1 MTITGTKLDF
11 VSLPLAKTENIID
24 LHKEHFVKVVSDEY
38 NYHNVGNYLS
48 YETFLLAQQNKLEY
62 NKPLLNGE
70 YIVELTNKLPE
81 LKYYQTMYVLILKMF
96 DGMSFGSN
104 IKVNGLTFQNFDMF
118 KDYINTIITDEALLN
133 NSLLDNVVIDITEKV
148 KDTTDWF
155 IRNHPDRENL
165 IANPVKKYQK
175 GMKLTRFFMSVLE
188 LFNKKDKE
196 AERAV
201 GRFRINPDDK
211 VKIYMSAY
219 LPSVI
224 QSGAI
229 GHSCLSEGGVNEH
242 STFMITGYQNV
253 LVVHDN
259 DFAFRAFLAL
269 DHKKKYFTLAHTYPR
284 ENFFLQL
291 MVYEYL
297 QAEGYKAVRNYF
309 RFPEY
314 MDMGISDQFQ
324 AESID
329 SEDDENK
336 HNKDAYF
343 TFSKSLFTFHGN
355 SSVNQGRIAHLYGC
369 DGCDKSSVSPDF
381 LNDSGY
387 CESCQDNDEDYGN
400 CESCDERHHNDYLH
414 YDEEN
419 EAYYCEGC
427 RDRIEEEREE
437 AKREEEEREQAQ
449 AEEAEEADGEE
460 NGTSADTNVEEIRFT
475 DIELVK
481 KVLSSI
487 DLEVG
492 NNLVKKHKADDFY
505 AGMSLIKRL
514 PNIITNQ
521 DVALLATQRS
531 KISNFREFT
540 IFTTLMEAI
549 GINWSDNTTASK
561 YNPVKRA
568 TVRYPY
574 YMVLGYE
581 GSAGSQS
588 MQRLM
593 YNQTGTSDGT
603 GSDNLERVNS
613 EIYLR
618 YFYLAKNRLQLI
630 KDGANL
636 YQGALTNATDLSVD
650 EKLSVVQKSFSY
662 ADFYKIMKFEK
673 TGRVTFKD
681 AAAYD
686 VFMFIA
692 HQVGFMF
699 NTKVPLWGRAFETS
713 PQGFAENYYYE
724 FNNKGFVSTHVVAD
738 GAFPA
743 DVLVLTKEMMYN
755 FLKFGAVAF

>member
-1 MTITGTKLDF
+1 MEITGTKLDF

-24 LHKEHFVKVVSDEY
+24 LHKEHFVKVVSNEY

-81 LKYYQTMYVLILKMF
+81 LKYYQTMYSLILRML

-104 IKVNGLTFQNFDMF
+104 IKVNGLTFQNFEMF
-118 KDYINTIITDEALLN
+118 KDYINTIITDEALIN

-155 IRNHPDRENL
+155 VRNHPDRENI

-196 AERAV
+196 AEKAV

-259 DFAFRAFLAL
+259 DFSFRAFLAL

-343 TFSKSLFTFHGN
+343 TFSKSLFTFDGN
-355 SSVNQGRIAHLYGC
+355 TSVNQGRIAHLYGC
-369 DGCDKSSVSPDF
+369 DGCDKSSVSPGF

-387 CESCQDNDEDYGN
+387 CDSCAENDEDYGN
-400 CESCDERHHNDYLH
+400 CESCDDRHHNDYLH

-419 EAYYCEGC
+419 QAYYCEGC
-427 RDRIEEEREE
+427 RDTIEEEREE
-437 AKREEEEREQAQ
+437 ARREEEEREQAQ
-449 AEEAEEADGEE
+449 SEEAEEADGEE
-460 NGTSADTNVEEIRFT
+460 NGGSADTNAEEIHFT
-475 DIELVK
+475 DTEQVK
-481 KVLSSI
+481 KRLSSI
-487 DLEVG
+487 DLQIG
-492 NNLVKKHKADDFY
+492 TNLVKQHKADDFY

-521 DVALLATQRS
+521 DAALLATQRS
-531 KISNFREFT
+531 KISNYREFT

-549 GINWSDNTTASK
+549 GINWSDNTIASK
-561 YNPVKRA
+561 YNPTK
-568 TVRYPY
+568 TSTRYPY
-574 YMVLGYE
+574 YMVLNGVD
-581 GSAGSQS
+581 SDMRQ
-588 MQRLM
+588 LM
-593 YNQTGTSDGT
+593 YNTNGNTDGDDIQRT
-603 GSDNLERVNS
+603 NS
-613 EIYLR
+613 EMYLR

-636 YQGALTNATDLSVD
+636 YQGALTNATDLTVD
-650 EKLSVVQKSFSY
+650 EKLSVVQRGFSY

-673 TGRVTFKD
+673 TGRVTFND

-699 NTKVPLWGRAFETS
+699 NTKVPLWGRAFESS
-713 PQGFAENYYYE
+713 PQGFAENHYYE
-724 FNNKGFVSTHVVAD
+724 FNNKGFVSTHTVAD
-738 GAFPA
+738 GAFPV
-743 DVLVLTKEMMYN
+743 DTLFLSKEMMYN
-755 FLKFGAVAF
+755 FLKFGALAF

>member
-1 MTITGTKLDF
+1 MEITGTKLDF

-24 LHKEHFVKVVSDEY
+24 LHKEHFVKVVSNEY

-81 LKYYQTMYVLILKMF
+81 LKYYQTMYGLILRML
-96 DGMSFGSN
+96 DGMYFGSN
-104 IKVNGLTFQNFDMF
+104 IKVNGLTFQNFEMF
-118 KDYINTIITDEALLN
+118 KDYINTIVTDEALIN

-155 IRNHPDRENL
+155 VRNHPDRENI

-196 AERAV
+196 AEKAV

-259 DFAFRAFLAL
+259 DFSFRAFLAL

-297 QAEGYKAVRNYF
+297 QAAGYKAVRNYF

-343 TFSKSLFTFHGN
+343 TFSKSLFTFDGN
-355 SSVNQGRIAHLYGC
+355 TSVNQGRIAHLYGC
-369 DGCDKSSVSPDF
+369 DGCDKSSVSPGF

-387 CESCQDNDEDYGN
+387 CDSCAENDEDYGN
-400 CESCDERHHNDYLH
+400 CERCDERHHNDYLH
-414 YDEEN
+414 YDEEDQ
-419 EAYYCEGC
+419 AYYCEGC
-427 RDRIEEEREE
+427 RDTIEEEREE
-437 AKREEEEREQAQ
+437 ARQEEEEREQAE

-460 NGTSADTNVEEIRFT
+460 NGTSANTNAEEIHFT
-475 DIELVK
+475 DTEQVK
-481 KVLSSI
+481 KRLSSI
-487 DLEVG
+487 DLQIG
-492 NNLVKKHKADDFY
+492 TNLVKKHKADDFY

-521 DVALLATQRS
+521 DAALLATQRS
-531 KISNFREFT
+531 KISNYREFT

-549 GINWSDNTTASK
+549 GINWSDNTIASK
-561 YNPVKRA
+561 YNPTK
-568 TVRYPY
+568 TSTRYPY
-574 YMVLGYE
+574 YMVLSG
-581 GSAGSQS
+581 GQS
-588 MQRLM
+588 ESMRELM
-593 YNQTGTSDGT
+593 YNQTGTSDGDDT
-603 GSDNLERVNS
+603 IRVNS
-613 EIYLR
+613 EMYLR
-618 YFYLAKNRLQLI
+618 YFYLAKNRLQQI
-630 KDGANL
+630 KEATNL
-636 YQGALTNATDLSVD
+636 YVGALANATDLSVD
-650 EKLSVVQKSFSY
+650 EKLSVVQRPFSY
-662 ADFYKIMKFEK
+662 ADFHKILPFEK
-673 TGRVTFKD
+673 AGRVTFKD

-686 VFMFIA
+686 IFMFIA
-692 HQVGFMF
+692 HQVGFMW
-699 NTKVPLWGRAFETS
+699 NTKVPLWGRAMPTLNE
-713 PQGFAENYYYE
+713 GFDSTYFYVI
-724 FNNKGFVSTHVVAD
+724 NNKGFFETYKAED
-738 GAFPA
+738 GAFPQ
-743 DVLVLTKEMMYN
+743 DVIVITKDMMYN
-755 FLKFGAVAF
+755 FLKFGALVF

>member
-1 MTITGTKLDF
+1 
-11 VSLPLAKTENIID
+11 
-24 LHKEHFVKVVSDEY
+24 
-38 NYHNVGNYLS
+38 
-48 YETFLLAQQNKLEY
+48 
-62 NKPLLNGE
+62 
-70 YIVELTNKLPE
+70 
-81 LKYYQTMYVLILKMF
+81 
-96 DGMSFGSN
+96 
-104 IKVNGLTFQNFDMF
+104 
-118 KDYINTIITDEALLN
+118 
-133 NSLLDNVVIDITEKV
+133 
-148 KDTTDWF
+148 
-155 IRNHPDRENL
+155 
-165 IANPVKKYQK
+165 
-175 GMKLTRFFMSVLE
+175 
-188 LFNKKDKE
+188 
-196 AERAV
+196 
-201 GRFRINPDDK
+201 
-211 VKIYMSAY
+211 
-219 LPSVI
+219 
-224 QSGAI
+224 
-229 GHSCLSEGGVNEH
+229 
-242 STFMITGYQNV
+242 MITGYQNV

-297 QAEGYKAVRNYF
+297 QAAGYKAVRNYF

-324 AESID
+324 AESIS

-343 TFSKSLFTFHGN
+343 TFSKSLFTFNGN
-355 SSVNQGRIAHLYGC
+355 TSVNQGRIAHLYGC
-369 DGCDKSSVSPDF
+369 DGCDKSSVSPGF

-387 CESCQDNDEDYGN
+387 CDSCGENDEDYGN
-400 CESCDERHHNDYLH
+400 CESCDDRHHNDYLH

-437 AKREEEEREQAQ
+437 ARQEEEERQQ
-449 AEEAEEADGEE
+449 EAEEADGEE
-460 NGTSADTNVEEIRFT
+460 NGASADTNAEEIHFT
-475 DIELVK
+475 DTEQVK
-481 KVLSSI
+481 KRLSSI
-487 DLEVG
+487 DLQIG
-492 NNLVKKHKADDFY
+492 TNLVKQHKADDFY

-521 DVALLATQRS
+521 DAALLATQRS
-531 KISNFREFT
+531 KISNYREFT

-549 GINWSDNTTASK
+549 GINWSDNTIASK
-561 YNPVKRA
+561 YNPTK
-568 TVRYPY
+568 TSTRYPY
-574 YMVLGYE
+574 YMVLSG
-581 GSAGSQS
+581 GQS
-588 MQRLM
+588 ESMRELM
-593 YNQTGTSDGT
+593 YNQTGTSDGDDT
-603 GSDNLERVNS
+603 IRVNS
-613 EIYLR
+613 EMYLR

-630 KDGANL
+630 KDGSNL
-636 YQGALTNATDLSVD
+636 YQGALTNATDLTVD
-650 EKLSVVQKSFSY
+650 EKLSVVQRNFSY
-662 ADFYKIMKFEK
+662 ADFYKIMPFEK

-743 DVLVLTKEMMYN
+743 DALVLTKEMMYN
-755 FLKFGAVAF
+755 FLKFGALAF

>member
-1 MTITGTKLDF
+1 MEITGTKLDF

-24 LHKEHFVKVVSDEY
+24 LHKQHFVNVITEEY
-38 NYHNVGNYLS
+38 HYDNVGKYLS
-48 YETFLLAQQNKLEY
+48 YQTFLLAQQNKLEY
-62 NKPLLNGE
+62 NKPVLGGE
-70 YIVELTNKLPE
+70 YVVELTNKLPE
-81 LKYYQTMYVLILKMF
+81 LKYYQTMYGLIIRLLKDF
-96 DGMSFGSN
+96 TFGSSF
-104 IKVNGLTFQNFDMF
+104 KVNGLTFQDFNMF
-118 KDYINTIITDEALLN
+118 RDYMNTIITDD
-133 NSLLDNVVIDITEKV
+133 SLMTNTLTENIVIDMTNLI
-148 KDTTDWF
+148 KDNTNWF
-155 IRNHPDRENL
+155 TRSHPDRENL
-165 IANPVKKYQK
+165 ITNPIKKYQK

-188 LFNKKDKE
+188 LFNRKDKD
-196 AERAV
+196 AEKAV

-219 LPSVI
+219 LPSI
-224 QSGAI
+224 IEGGAV
-229 GHSCLSEGGVNEH
+229 GHSCLSQGGVNEH
-242 STFMITGYQNV
+242 STFMIAGYQNV
-253 LVVHDN
+253 LIVHDN
-259 DFAFRAFLAL
+259 EFTFRAWLAL

-297 QAEGYKAVRNYF
+297 QSMGYKAVRNYF

-314 MDMGISDQFQ
+314 MDMGISDQFE
-324 AESID
+324 AESIEGD
-329 SEDDENK
+329 REDESK

-343 TFSKSLFTFHGN
+343 EFSQSLFMFEDN
-355 SSVNQGRIAHLYGC
+355 KSVSHGRIAHLYSC
-369 DGCDKSSVSPDF
+369 EGCDKTSVSPD
-381 LNDSGY
+381 LINDSGY

-400 CESCDERHHNDYLH
+400 CEMCDERHHNDYLH

-427 RDRIEEEREE
+427 RDNVEEEREE
-437 AKREEEEREQAQ
+437 EKEAEEERRQQ
-449 AEEAEEADGEE
+449 EAEDAESDQEDEE
-460 NGTSADTNVEEIRFT
+460 NGISADTNAEENIFT

-481 KVLSSI
+481 KKLSTI
-487 DLEVG
+487 DLEIG
-492 NNLVKKHKADDFY
+492 NNLVKKHEADNFY
-505 AGMSLIKRL
+505 STMPLIKRL

-521 DVALLATQRS
+521 DIALLATQRS

-568 TVRYPY
+568 GLTYSY
-574 YMVLGYE
+574 YMVLSG
-581 GSAGSQS
+581 ADNDI
-588 MQRLM
+588 RIM
-593 YNQTGTSDGT
+593 YNRNGKTDG
-603 GSDNLERVNS
+603 DDIVRVNS
-613 EIYLR
+613 EMYLR

-630 KDGANL
+630 KHGANL

-650 EKLSVVQKSFSY
+650 EKLSVVQRSFSY
-662 ADFYKIMKFEK
+662 ANFYKIMPFEK
-673 TGRVTFKD
+673 SGRVTFKD

-699 NTKVPLWGRAFETS
+699 NTKVPLWGRAFESS

-724 FNNKGFVSTHVVAD
+724 FNNKGFVSTHTVAD
-738 GAFPA
+738 GAFPS
-743 DVLVLTKEMMYN
+743 DTLVLTKEMMYN
-755 FLKFGAVAF
+755 FLKFGALAF